1 MEARCRPQEGLFGR
15 PSAWDD
21 HGRRPISPDW
31 YGFCIR
37 LEGCG
42 SMFVPLAAQ
51 LYPGADARAPVP
63 EVLVEGLTKRY
74 GDLRA
79 VDAVSFSVARGEI
92 FGLVGPNGAG
102 KTTTLEIL
110 EGLRAPDSGKIVV
123 AGVDVRRNPK
133 ALKELVGVQL
143 QATALFERLTVL
155 ETLDVFG
162 ALYEKCVPG
171 TDLLKMVHLE
181 EKADEWTEKLSG
193 GQRQRLAVALALV
206 NDPRVVFLD
215 EPTTGLDPQARR
227 SLWEVI
233 ADLRRTGKTIL
244 LTTHYMEEAERLCD
258 RVAIMDHGRF
268 LGLDTPRNLVLSL
281 GQRNAVEFTAKGDA
295 EQYSGLPGVEDVK
308 VEDGHVILYTST
320 LEATVGAVFQRAQ
333 ADGADVEGLRIRG
346 ASLEDVFIQ
355 LTGRRIRE

>member
-1 MEARCRPQEGLFGR
+1 VPVAP
-15 PSAWDD
+15 A
-21 HGRRPISPDW
+21 SP
-31 YGFCIR
+31 
-37 LEGCG
+37 
-42 SMFVPLAAQ
+42 
-51 LYPGADARAPVP
+51 P

-74 GDLRA
+74 GDLKA
-79 VDAVSFSVARGEI
+79 VDGISFSIAKGEI

-110 EGLRAPDSGKIVV
+110 EGLRPCDAGTLTV
-123 AGVDVRRNPK
+123 AGVDVRRDAK
-133 ALKELVGVQL
+133 ALRQLIGVQL

-155 ETLDVFG
+155 ETLEVFG
-162 ALYEKCVPG
+162 ALYERSLPG

-181 EKADEWTEKLSG
+181 EKEDEWTEKLSG

-258 RVAIMDHGRF
+258 RVAIMDHGKI
-268 LGLDTPRNLVLSL
+268 LGLDTPRKLVLGL
-281 GQRNAVEFTAKGDA
+281 GQRNAVEFTASGDTGRF
-295 EQYSGLPGVEDVK
+295 SGLPGVEDVQ
-308 VEDGHVILYTST
+308 VEDGHVILYTSQ

-333 ADGADVEGLRIRG
+333 TDGAGVEGLRIRG